1 MLFLSEQRKARVLSR
16 IAKYGA
22 LTTKS
27 QFGGS
32 SLMVD
37 EIILAIN
44 SDGEFYLKG
53 SGFLETL
60 YKATKMN
67 AYVYLKKGG
76 PITLRYYRITD
87 VIWKDQKKLE
97 QYIDLSYHYSVQE
110 YLGQRKQPS
119 RIKDLP
125 NLGVMLEKKLNQIGI
140 NKVEELRHI
149 GAKAS
154 YLKLMQ
160 LYNYKNSELLLSLAG
175 AIVGCHRSVLP
186 DQLKMELLNWHDE
199 LSFL

>member
-1 MLFLSEQRKARVLSR
+1 MLFLSEQRTAHMLSR
-16 IAKYGA
+16 IAKYGE

-27 QFGGS
+27 QFGGFS
-32 SLMVD
+32 MMVD
-37 EIILAIN
+37 EIMLAIN

-67 AYVYLKKGG
+67 AYVYLKKGS
-76 PITLRYYRITD
+76 PITLRYYRVTD
-87 VIWKDQKKLE
+87 LIWEDQRKLE

-110 YLGQRKQPS
+110 YLRRRKQPS

-125 NLGVMLEKKLNQIGI
+125 NLGVMLERKLNQIGI
-140 NKVEELRHI
+140 NKVEELRLV

-160 LYNYKNSELLLSLAG
+160 LYNRKNSELLLALAG

-186 DQLKMELLNWHDE
+186 DQLKMELLDWHNE
-199 LSFL
+199 L